1 MVMNVLVTGGT
12 GFIGKQII
20 HALLEKGHAVT
31 NLTTQRKQEGV
42 VSEMFQHVY
51 WNPISKELNK
61 ALLPPIHSVIH
72 LAGFSVANKWSAAN
86 KALMVSSRISS
97 TEFLCE
103 ILNEMETLPHVLVGA
118 SASGY
123 YQNSSE
129 IQDETAAVGSGFLAD
144 LTAQWENASASL
156 HHSIKNVHLRIGVVL
171 SANDGALK
179 KLTPIFKAGIGS
191 AVGNGQQ
198 YMSWVHENDLVRLF
212 IHCLEFPVQSGI
224 YNATSDTPVTNFEF
238 SKCLAQVLHKPFFLP
253 KVPAFVL
260 RILFGEMSQ
269 LVLVSQRLSNKK
281 TRDTEFEFQYKKIS
295 AALKALYGKGKD

>member
-1 MVMNVLVTGGT
+1 MNVLVTGGT

-20 HALLEKGHAVT
+20 YALLEKGHSVT
-31 NLTTQRKQEGV
+31 NLTTQRKQEGI
-42 VSEMFQHVY
+42 VSEKFQHVY
-51 WNPISKELNK
+51 WNPTSKEINK
-61 ALLPPIHSVIH
+61 SLLSHIEGVIH
-72 LAGFSVANKWSAAN
+72 LAGYSVANKWSAAN

-103 ILNEMETLPHVLVGA
+103 LLNEMDVPPAVIVGA
-118 SASGY
+118 SASGFY
-123 YQNSSE
+123 KNSHE
-129 IQDETAAVGSGFLAD
+129 IQDETAAVGTGFLAD

-156 HHSIKNVHLRIGVVL
+156 HPSIKNIHLRIGVVL

-191 AVGNGQQ
+191 AVGDGQQ

-212 IHCLEFPVQSGI
+212 IHCLENSVESGI

-238 SKCLAQVLHKPFFLP
+238 SKCLAQVLHRPFFLP
-253 KVPAFVL
+253 KVPSFVL

-281 TRDTEFEFQYKKIS
+281 TRDTAFEFQYKNITP
-295 AALKALYGKGKD
+295 ALEALYGKAKG

>member
-1 MVMNVLVTGGT
+1 MNVLVTGGT

-20 HALLEKGHAVT
+20 HALLEKDHAVT

-42 VSEMFQHVY
+42 VSEKFQHIY
-51 WNPISKELNK
+51 WNPTSKEINK
-61 ALLPPIHSVIH
+61 SLLSNIDGVIH

-97 TEFLCE
+97 TEFLCD
-103 ILNEMETLPHVLVGA
+103 ILNEMEVPPTVLVGA

-123 YQNSSE
+123 YKNSDE
-129 IQDETAAVGSGFLAD
+129 IQDETAEVGSGFLAD

-156 HHSIKNVHLRIGVVL
+156 HPSIKKIHLRIGVVL

-191 AVGNGQQ
+191 AVGDGKQ
-198 YMSWVHENDLVRLF
+198 YMSWVHEDDLVRLF
-212 IHCLEFPVQSGI
+212 IHCLEKPVQSGI
-224 YNATSDTPVTNFEF
+224 YNATSDNPVTNSEF
-238 SKCLAQVLHKPFFLP
+238 SKSLAQVLHKPFFLP

-281 TRDTEFEFQYKKIS
+281 SRDTAFEFQYKKITE
-295 AALKALYGKGKD
+295 ALEALYGKGKG

>member
-1 MVMNVLVTGGT
+1 MNVLVTGGT

-42 VSEMFQHVY
+42 VSEKFQHVY
-51 WNPISKELNK
+51 WNPTSKEINK
-61 ALLPPIHSVIH
+61 SLLTSIEGVVH
-72 LAGFSVANKWSAAN
+72 LAGYSVANKWSAAN

-103 ILNEMETLPHVLVGA
+103 LLNEMVVQPAVMVGA

-123 YQNSSE
+123 YKNSHE
-129 IQDETAAVGSGFLAD
+129 IQDETAAVGAGFLAD

-156 HHSIKNVHLRIGVVL
+156 HPSIKNIHLRIGVVL

-191 AVGNGQQ
+191 AVGDGQQ
-198 YMSWVHENDLVRLF
+198 YMSWVHEDDLVRLF
-212 IHCLEFPVQSGI
+212 IHCLENPVESGI
-224 YNATSDTPVTNFEF
+224 YNATSDNPVTNFEF

-253 KVPAFVL
+253 KVPSFVL

-281 TRDTEFEFQYKKIS
+281 TRDTAFEFQYKKITN
-295 AALKALYGKGKD
+295 ALEALYGKAKG

>member
-1 MVMNVLVTGGT
+1 ML
-12 GFIGKQII
+12 
-20 HALLEKGHAVT
+20 
-31 NLTTQRKQEGV
+31 
-42 VSEMFQHVY
+42 QHVY
-51 WNPISKELNK
+51 WNPTSKEINK
-61 ALLPPIHSVIH
+61 SILSKIDGIIH
-72 LAGFSVANKWSAAN
+72 LAGYSVANKWSAAN

-103 ILNEMETLPHVLVGA
+103 ILNEMEVPPTVLVGA

-123 YQNSSE
+123 YKNSYD
-129 IQDETAAVGSGFLAD
+129 IQDETAEVGSGFLAD

-156 HHSIKNVHLRIGVVL
+156 HPSIKNIHLRIGVVL

-191 AVGNGQQ
+191 AVGDGRQ
-198 YMSWVHENDLVRLF
+198 YMSWAHENDLVRLF
-212 IHCLEFPVQSGI
+212 IHCLENTIQNGI

-238 SKCLAQVLHKPFFLP
+238 SKSLAQVLHRPFFLP

-260 RILFGEMSQ
+260 KILFGEMSQ

-281 TRDTEFEFQYKKIS
+281 TRDTAFEFQYKKIS
-295 AALKALYGKGKD
+295 EALEALYGKGKD

>member
-1 MVMNVLVTGGT
+1 MNVLVTGGT

-20 HALLEKGHAVT
+20 HALLEKGHSVT
-31 NLTTQRKQEGV
+31 NLTTQRKQVGI
-42 VSEMFQHVY
+42 VSEKFQHVY
-51 WNPISKELNK
+51 WNPASKEINK
-61 ALLPPIHSVIH
+61 SLLSRIEGVIH
-72 LAGFSVANKWSAAN
+72 LAGYSVANKWSVAN

-103 ILNEMETLPHVLVGA
+103 LLNEMDVPPAVIVGA
-118 SASGY
+118 SASGFY
-123 YQNSSE
+123 KNSHE
-129 IQDETAAVGSGFLAD
+129 IQDETAAVGTGFLAD

-156 HHSIKNVHLRIGVVL
+156 HPSIKNIHLRIGVVL

-191 AVGNGQQ
+191 AVGDGQQ

-212 IHCLEFPVQSGI
+212 IHCLENSVESGI
-224 YNATSDTPVTNFEF
+224 YNATSDNPVTNFEF
-238 SKCLAQVLHKPFFLP
+238 SKCLAQVLHRPFFLP
-253 KVPAFVL
+253 KVPSFML

-281 TRDTEFEFQYKKIS
+281 TRDTAFEFQYKNITP
-295 AALKALYGKGKD
+295 ALEALYGKAKG

>member
-103 ILNEMETLPHVLVGA
+103 ILNEKRSLTVEL
-118 SASGY
+118 
-123 YQNSSE
+123 
-129 IQDETAAVGSGFLAD
+129 AVPIANVFRGS
-144 LTAQWENASASL
+144 
-156 HHSIKNVHLRIGVVL
+156 
-171 SANDGALK
+171 
-179 KLTPIFKAGIGS
+179 P
-191 AVGNGQQ
+191 
-198 YMSWVHENDLVRLF
+198 
-212 IHCLEFPVQSGI
+212 
-224 YNATSDTPVTNFEF
+224 
-238 SKCLAQVLHKPFFLP
+238 
-253 KVPAFVL
+253 
-260 RILFGEMSQ
+260 
-269 LVLVSQRLSNKK
+269 
-281 TRDTEFEFQYKKIS
+281 
-295 AALKALYGKGKD
+295 

>member
-1 MVMNVLVTGGT
+1 MNVLVSGGT

-20 HALLEKGHAVT
+20 HALLEKGHTVT

-42 VSEMFQHVY
+42 VSKKFQHVY
-51 WNPISKELNK
+51 WNPTSKEINK
-61 ALLPPIHSVIH
+61 SLLSNIDGVIH
-72 LAGFSVANKWSAAN
+72 LAGYSVANKWSTAN

-97 TEFLCE
+97 TEFLCDL
-103 ILNEMETLPHVLVGA
+103 LNKMDVPPAVMVGA

-123 YQNSSE
+123 YKNSHE
-129 IQDETAAVGSGFLAD
+129 IQDETAAVGNGFLAD

-156 HHSIKNVHLRIGVVL
+156 HPSIKNIHLRIGVVL

-198 YMSWVHENDLVRLF
+198 YMSWVHEDDLVRLF
-212 IHCLEFPVQSGI
+212 IHCLENHVESGI
-224 YNATSDTPVTNFEF
+224 YNATSDNPVTNFEF

-281 TRDTEFEFQYKKIS
+281 TRDTAFEFQYKKITT
-295 AALKALYGKGKD
+295 ALEALYGKTKG

>member
-1 MVMNVLVTGGT
+1 MNVLVTGGT

-42 VSEMFQHVY
+42 VSAMLQHVY
-51 WNPISKELNK
+51 WNPTSKEINK
-61 ALLPPIHSVIH
+61 SLLSSIDGVIH
-72 LAGFSVANKWSAAN
+72 LAGYSVANKWSAAN

-103 ILNEMETLPHVLVGA
+103 ILNKMEVPPTVLVGA

-123 YQNSSE
+123 YKNSYE
-129 IQDETAAVGSGFLAD
+129 IQDETAEVGSGFLAD

-156 HHSIKNVHLRIGVVL
+156 HPSTRTIHLRIGVVL

-191 AVGNGQQ
+191 AVGDGQQ

-212 IHCLEFPVQSGI
+212 IHCLENTIQNGI
-224 YNATSDTPVTNFEF
+224 YNATSDNPVSNFEF
-238 SKCLAQVLHKPFFLP
+238 SKSLAQALHRPFFLP

-281 TRDTEFEFQYKKIS
+281 TRDTAFEFQYKKIS
-295 AALKALYGKGKD
+295 EALEALYGKGKD

>member
-1 MVMNVLVTGGT
+1 MNVIVTGGT

-20 HALLEKGHAVT
+20 QALLEKGHAVT

-51 WNPISKELNK
+51 WNPTTKELNK
-61 ALLPPIHSVIH
+61 SLLPNIQGVVH
-72 LAGFSVANKWSAAN
+72 LAGYSVANKWSAAN

-103 ILNEMETLPHVLVGA
+103 ILNEMETPPHVLVGA
-118 SASGY
+118 SASGFY
-123 YQNSSE
+123 RNSKE
-129 IQDETAAVGSGFLAD
+129 IQDETAVVGSGFLAD

-156 HHSIKNVHLRIGVVL
+156 HPSIKNIHLRIGVVL

-191 AVGNGQQ
+191 AVGNGKQ
-198 YMSWVHENDLVRLF
+198 YMSWVHEKDLVSLF
-212 IHCLEFPVQSGI
+212 IHCLENNVASGV
-224 YNATSDTPVTNFEF
+224 YNATSDIPVTNYEF
-238 SKCLAQVLHKPFFLP
+238 SKTLASVLRKPFFLP

-260 RILFGEMSQ
+260 KVLFGEMSQ
-269 LVLVSQRLSNKK
+269 LVLVSQRLSNLKIK
-281 TRDTEFEFQYKKIS
+281 STAFEFRFKTIQD
-295 AALKALYGKGKD
+295 ALSNVYGKN

>member
-1 MVMNVLVTGGT
+1 MNVLVTGGT

-42 VSEMFQHVY
+42 VSEKFQHVY
-51 WNPISKELNK
+51 WNPTSKEINK
-61 ALLPPIHSVIH
+61 TLLSRIEGVIH
-72 LAGFSVANKWSAAN
+72 LAGYSVANKWSAAN

-103 ILNEMETLPHVLVGA
+103 ILNEMEKLPQVLVGA

-123 YQNSSE
+123 YKNAHE
-129 IQDETAAVGSGFLAD
+129 IQDETAPVGSGFLAD

-156 HHSIKNVHLRIGVVL
+156 HPSIKNIHLRIGVVL

-191 AVGNGQQ
+191 AVGDGQQ
-198 YMSWVHENDLVRLF
+198 YMSWVHEDDLVRLF
-212 IHCLEFPVQSGI
+212 IHCLENPVKSGI
-224 YNATSDTPVTNFEF
+224 YNATSDNPVTNFEF
-238 SKCLAQVLHKPFFLP
+238 SKCLAHVLHKPFFLP
-253 KVPAFVL
+253 KVPSFVL

-281 TRDTEFEFQYKKIS
+281 TRDTAFEFQYKKITP
-295 AALKALYGKGKD
+295 ALEALYGKAKG